1 MRYLARLAAAAGL
14 AALVAP
20 AAAVAQQ
27 HEPVEGGLTIY
38 MQMGGNPGGPATLA
52 RELGARDAAR
62 VLDVRLVEQH
72 SQWNPQRML
81 QQANEALAALPD
93 AIIVMGHPGTEAMST
108 FMTRAQR
115 EGVVVVVGNNNLEG
129 SGASY
134 FGLDNYQAGEN
145 LARLTLAEGGL
156 GPDAQIVVYGEFA
169 EGGAGEIVSRGTLAA
184 LDEAGVSYD
193 TLQWSTEAV
202 QDASLAVPVL
212 VSYLQS
218 NPETDAI
225 IVPGHGGITAFL
237 GKVLRDAGKE
247 AGEVVTAGFDISP
260 AAIDEV
266 KQGYLTLVL
275 DQQPYLQGFMPVVA
289 ATLEAKYG
297 VGGLMLNTGGGVV
310 TSDNVAMI
318 EELVV
323 QGIR

>member
-1 MRYLARLAAAAGL
+1 MRFFLKAAAA
-14 AALVAP
+14 AAIVAIVSP
-20 AAAVAQQ
+20 ATVSAQQ
-27 HEPVEGGLTIY
+27 HEAVEGDLTIY

-62 VLDVRLVEQH
+62 VLDVRLMEQH

-81 QQANEALAALPD
+81 QQANEALAAVPD
-93 AIIVMGHPGTEAMST
+93 AIIVMGHPGTEAMTT
-108 FMTRAQR
+108 FLDRAER
-115 EGVVVVVGNNNLEG
+115 EAVVVIVGNNNLDG
-129 SGASY
+129 SGRSY
-134 FGLDNYQAGEN
+134 FGLDNYEAGAN
-145 LARLTLAEGGL
+145 LARLTLSEGGL
-156 GPDAQIVVYGEFA
+156 GADASIVVYGEFA
-169 EGGAGEIVSRGTLAA
+169 QGGAGEIVSRGTLAA
-184 LDEAGVSYD
+184 LDEAGVAYD
-193 TLQWSTEAV
+193 KLQWSTEAV

-212 VSYLQS
+212 VSYLES

-260 AAIDEV
+260 AAIEEV
-266 KQGYLTLVL
+266 KEGYLTLVL

-289 ATLEAKYG
+289 AVLEAKYG
-297 VGGLMLNTGGGVV
+297 LGGLMLNTGGGVV
-310 TSDNVAMI
+310 TQGNVELI
-318 EELVV
+318 EELVT